1 MESIARRTNG
11 THRNQG
17 SSGSAQSLLGLLAL
31 IAAGTALGMLLW
43 RLVGPPEIPSSLP
56 DWQGLNDALSGS
68 TLSDNDV
75 VLVVTGIGWTALAY
89 LGATIALRVFCESA
103 IRATRG
109 ATWARSALRISDLV
123 TLPPIRRMV
132 NGAIGGVLLAG
143 VWFRPGVSLAA
154 DTPMVATVITAERHD
169 VGAHE
174 IPVQDVEDGDL
185 KVPPS
190 SEIVSY
196 TVVDGDS
203 LWGIAQRFYGDGSLY
218 VSIFEA
224 NEGKTMAPGE
234 VFTDPRIIR
243 PGWVLEVP
251 MPAQNVQPSGDHVQY
266 TVRHGDSLWRIAES
280 FLGGGLRWTEIWEL
294 NKGRD
299 MGAGRTFADPGSI
312 LPGWVLELPVAAL
325 SGDAEP
331 TEQPSEPPTSS
342 PSAEPTPVGPAVE
355 ATAEPTPPPASP
367 SATPFVVPGP
377 ATDGGGGTFD
387 LPSPP
392 PGGTVLAAAAG
403 VGGIGGLALIVR
415 AIRRRSDGVTASAVR
430 GRHSTGDAGRVDLA
444 ARSLLQALREI
455 GFDDVRL
462 LLARE
467 TERFLDFTIDCA
479 PGDADALLRTR
490 FDVGRRLAC
499 AADADGIS
507 RTRVHFKL
515 SRFQRLAGM
524 LLEQSNSA
532 PTLLLVPAGATDKG
546 IHYLN
551 VAAVG
556 SVLLT
561 GDPTETG
568 QITSSWMS
576 SLGTLHQPG
585 QLAFVTAGPDDPH
598 GRTISQLAAELEET
612 IVSREAAGE
621 ADSRPA
627 ILSLA
632 SLAEPPA
639 EDLTRLDTVVHRG
652 PEHGIFTVC
661 VANQPVEVS
670 NMFEARVAFRNG
682 DGESDGL
689 TITIGRDEAV
699 ELMPVTVRAQS
710 LTRHSDSESWPTVE
724 AALTDLDTEPPPSSD
739 DPIEETALPSLT
751 DAPADGA
758 NTGIGGRP
766 DEEDGV
772 QGSPPEDPG
781 TEAPTE
787 DRAAPTLPEVV
798 METRPSP
805 VEVTPG
811 PGIGSQASRQAA
823 LMVAEPEAPDASAH
837 PDSPPFDVRCFGT
850 FQVLARGEEI
860 EGWTIQKARE
870 LLAYLIARGGTRVS
884 REEAADALWPE
895 EPPDRV
901 GHLLSNAAYYVRRT
915 LKEATPS
922 PNGRFLTVKEQ
933 RYQLQSGIFR
943 VDLDAFDAHL
953 RRAET
958 LQGADALIEYDR
970 ALAIYNGDF
979 LGNEPYEWAEAY
991 RRDYQRRFI
1000 AAAHE
1005 AGRIAQDCRDVK
1017 KAIDFCQAILDRD
1030 PIDEEAARALMR
1042 CHAKLGDTNAVR
1054 KVYKSLQDSLRRELE
1069 DEKAEPLPET
1079 VALFGELA
1087 KRAD

>member
-1 MESIARRTNG
+1 MESIARHTNG
-11 THRNQG
+11 THKTKSN
-17 SSGSAQSLLGLLAL
+17 SASAQSLLGLLAL
-31 IAAGTALGMLLW
+31 ITAGTALGALLW
-43 RLVGPPEIPSSLP
+43 QLVGPPEIPSSLP
-56 DWQGLNDALSGS
+56 DWQGLRDALSGS
-68 TLSDNDV
+68 TISDNDV
-75 VLVVTGIGWTALAY
+75 VSVVTGIGWAALAY
-89 LGATIALRVFCESA
+89 LAATVALRVLCESA
-103 IRATRG
+103 IRATDG
-109 ATWARSALRISDLV
+109 AAWARTALRVTDLF

-154 DTPMVATVITAERHD
+154 DAPVLATVVTAERYD

-174 IPVQDVEDGDL
+174 LAMQDAQSGDL
-185 KVPPS
+185 KVPS
-190 SEIVSY
+190 SNEAVSY
-196 TVVDGDS
+196 TVVEGDS
-203 LWGIAQRFYGDGSLY
+203 LWAIAQRFYDDGSLY

-224 NEGKTMAPGE
+224 NKGKSMATGE
-234 VFTDPRIIR
+234 LFTDPRIIR
-243 PGWVLEVP
+243 PGWELEIP
-251 MPAQNVQPSGDHVQY
+251 MPAQNVQPNGDHIQY
-266 TVRHGDSLWRIAES
+266 TVRHGDSLWRIAEN
-280 FLGGGLRWTEIWEL
+280 FLGGGLRWTDIWEL
-294 NKGRD
+294 NKGRY
-299 MGAGRTFADPGSI
+299 MGGGRTFTDPGNI
-312 LPGWVLELPVAAL
+312 LPGWVLDLPVAAS
-325 SGDAEP
+325 SGDIEP
-331 TEQPSEPPTSS
+331 TVQPPEPPTSS
-342 PSAEPTPVGPAVE
+342 PSPEPTPAPTVE
-355 ATAEPTPPPASP
+355 ATADASPSPASP
-367 SATPFVVPGP
+367 SPTPFAVPGP
-377 ATDGGGGTFD
+377 ATDGDGGSFN

-392 PGGTVLAAAAG
+392 LGGTVLAAAAG

-415 AIRRRSDGVTASAVR
+415 AIRRRNDGVAASAVR

-462 LLARE
+462 LLVRE

-479 PGDADALLRTR
+479 PGDADALIRSR

-499 AADADGIS
+499 AVDAEGTS

-532 PTLLLVPAGATDKG
+532 PTLLLVPAGATEKG

-556 SVLLT
+556 SMLLT

-568 QITSSWMS
+568 QMTSSWMS
-576 SLGTLHQPG
+576 SLGTLHQPD
-585 QLAFVTAGPDDPH
+585 QLAFVRAGESDPDALTVP
-598 GRTISQLAAELEET
+598 QLATELEEA
-612 IVSREAAGE
+612 IVSREASDGS
-621 ADSRPA
+621 DSRPA
-627 ILSLA
+627 ILSMANLGDQ
-632 SLAEPPA
+632 PA

-670 NMFEARVAFRNG
+670 NMFGARVAFHNG
-682 DGESDGL
+682 DGKSDGL
-689 TITIGRDEAV
+689 TLTIGRDMPV

-710 LTRHSDSESWPTVE
+710 LARDSAAGRWPAIGADVVE
-724 AALTDLDTEPPPSSD
+724 LEPEPPPSSA
-739 DPIEETALPSLT
+739 DPIEESAAPPFAYAQAEGADT
-751 DAPADGA
+751 DIGGQRDDGNGISSAPPAAPAD
-758 NTGIGGRP
+758 
-766 DEEDGV
+766 
-772 QGSPPEDPG
+772 
-781 TEAPTE
+781 EAPTAQ
-787 DRAAPTLPEVV
+787 RAAPTLPEVV
-798 METRPSP
+798 METAPPPMDATSAL
-805 VEVTPG
+805 G
-811 PGIGSQASRQAA
+811 SGSQASRQAA
-823 LMVAEPEAPDASAH
+823 LMVAEPEAPDVEAH
-837 PDSPPFDVRCFGT
+837 TDSPPFNVRCFGT
-850 FQVLARGEEI
+850 FQVLARGQEV

-870 LLAYLIARGGTRVS
+870 LLAYLVARGGTRVS

-895 EPPDRV
+895 EPADRV

-958 LQGADALIEYDR
+958 LQGAHALIEYDR

-1017 KAIDFCQAILDRD
+1017 KAIEFYQAILDRD
-1030 PIDEEAARALMR
+1030 PIDEEAVRALMC

-1054 KVYKSLQDSLRRELE
+1054 RTYKALRESLRRELE
-1069 DEKAEPLPET
+1069 DEGAEPLPET
-1079 VALFGELA
+1079 TALYQKLKG
-1087 KRAD
+1087 